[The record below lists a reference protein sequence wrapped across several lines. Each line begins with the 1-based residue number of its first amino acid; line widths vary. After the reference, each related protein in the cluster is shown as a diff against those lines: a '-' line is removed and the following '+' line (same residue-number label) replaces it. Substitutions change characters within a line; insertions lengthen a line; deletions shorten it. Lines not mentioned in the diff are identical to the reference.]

1 MCWRRDLI
9 CGWVIAL
16 PSYAEAVAHTN
27 PAVRYPQSPLSRRH
41 RRRLWR
47 KESSRFPTADPMD
60 THLLM
65 SKDVGLLIRLEKTLR
80 DEFVAACHANDRPA
94 AELRDVNREGAE

>member
-1 MCWRRDLI
+1 
-9 CGWVIAL
+9 
-16 PSYAEAVAHTN
+16 
-27 PAVRYPQSPLSRRH
+27 
-41 RRRLWR
+41 
-47 KESSRFPTADPMD
+47 MD